1 MTRSIASKLAKKV
14 ANVSREASQV
24 PSFYKP
30 TQERNKR
37 SKKRSHITI
46 QTKVDETY
54 SFDHNT
60 TETTTPT
67 KRGESDGIT
76 SKTAGGDVSVTATQ
90 STKKIKWEPTS
101 WKRQLQNIKE
111 MRQTKDAPVDVM
123 GCDKLSD
130 QKADPEVITE

>member
-46 QTKVDETY
+46 QAKVDDTY

-60 TETTTPT
+60 TETKTPT

-90 STKKIKWEPTS
+90 SKKIKWEPTS
-101 WKRQLQNIKE
+101 WKQQLQNIKE

-123 GCDKLSD
+123 GCDKLGD